1 VACMCSFRL
10 KILFFFSMFD
20 TLSKRERPFVVS
32 FRWDNRPWADK
43 PCNDSAN
50 SVISNSFF
58 LFIVIGLKKTKS
70 WRSFE
75 NSLPAFSGYLLI
87 VSYFKV
93 PSSACLI
100 MFALAVIYTSTRRFL
115 ARPSAVLLSATG

>member
-1 VACMCSFRL
+1 
-10 KILFFFSMFD
+10 MFD

-58 LFIVIGLKKTKS
+58 LFIVIGLKKLKAGD
-70 WRSFE
+70 RSKT
-75 NSLPAFSGYLLI
+75 AFQLL
-87 VSYFKV
+87 VVTY
-93 PSSACLI
+93 
-100 MFALAVIYTSTRRFL
+100 
-115 ARPSAVLLSATG
+115 